1 LASVPTKVLLVD
13 DDPDLQEILQICLQQ
28 WGFDV
33 AIASN
38 GNEGAQLADSYHPDI
53 VLSDV
58 MMPDTS
64 GIELL
69 KSLQANDPSRP
80 VILMTGYS
88 TVDMAVEAMKDGA
101 LDFLTK
107 PLDYPKLKSLLEAA
121 QRDLKA
127 RKQSKKL
134 SSQLSRNGCR
144 PLVGATKTMKDLDT
158 LIRSVAHSDASAL
171 VWGESGTGKEVVAR
185 CLHDLGKRAAG
196 PFIAVNMAAIPK
208 ELIESELFG
217 HAKGAFTGAT
227 DERPGYFEL
236 AHDGTLF
243 LDEVAEM
250 PVDLQTRLLR
260 VLEDSKIRRLGSSE
274 EVTVNVRIVAATNQ
288 RPKLALENGTLREDL
303 YFRLNVISFALPPLR
318 ERKDDIPLL
327 VQHFIEEFN
336 RKHGLS
342 VEGVRDDAMRL
353 LKRYSWPGNVREL
366 KNAIERSVIVARGSS
381 WIESNHLP
389 PYIQNPARDELLVL
403 PPDIS
408 TARAQ
413 KELLLKALDKAGQ
426 NKAEAAREL
435 GLDVRTLSN
444 MLKAFGAKG

>member
-1 LASVPTKVLLVD
+1 MASVPTKVLLVD
-13 DDPDLQEILQICLQQ
+13 DDPDLQEILQICLKQ
-28 WGFDV
+28 WGFEV
-33 AIASN
+33 VIASN
-38 GNEGAQLADSYHPDI
+38 GNEGAQLADSDHPDI
-53 VLSDV
+53 VLTDV

-69 KSLQANDPSRP
+69 KSLQANDSSRP

-101 LDFLTK
+101 RDFLTK
-107 PLDYPKLKSLLEAA
+107 PLDYPKLKSILEAT
-121 QRDLKA
+121 QKDLKA
-127 RKQSKKL
+127 LKQSKTL
-134 SSQLSRNGCR
+134 SSQLARGGCK
-144 PLVGATKTMKDLDT
+144 PLVGASKAMKDLDT

-171 VWGESGTGKEVVAR
+171 IYGESGSGKEVVAR

-217 HAKGAFTGAT
+217 HTKGAFTGAT
-227 DERPGYFEL
+227 DERPGCFEL
-236 AHDGTLF
+236 ANDGTLF
-243 LDEVAEM
+243 LDEIAEM

-260 VLEDSKIRRLGSSE
+260 VLEDSKIRKLGSSE
-274 EVTVNVRIVAATNQ
+274 EFAVNVRIIAATNQ

-303 YFRLNVISFALPPLR
+303 YFRLNVISFDLPPLR

-342 VEGVRDDAMRL
+342 VAAVRDDAMRL

-381 WIESNHLP
+381 WIKSHDLP
-389 PYIQNPARDELLVL
+389 PYIQSPAKDELLVL
-403 PPDIS
+403 PADIS
-408 TARAQ
+408 TARVQ
-413 KELLLKALDKAGQ
+413 KELVLRALDKAGQ
-426 NKAEAAREL
+426 NKAQAAREL

>member
-1 LASVPTKVLLVD
+1 
-13 DDPDLQEILQICLQQ
+13 
-28 WGFDV
+28 
-33 AIASN
+33 
-38 GNEGAQLADSYHPDI
+38 
-53 VLSDV
+53 
-58 MMPDTS
+58 MPDTS

-69 KSLQANDPSRP
+69 KSLQADDSSRP

-101 LDFLTK
+101 RDFLTK
-107 PLDYPKLKSLLEAA
+107 PLDYPKLKSILEAT
-121 QRDLKA
+121 QKELKSL
-127 RKQSKKL
+127 KQSKKL
-134 SSQLSRNGCR
+134 SSQLARNGCR
-144 PLVGATKTMKDLDT
+144 PLVGTSKAMKDLDT
-158 LIRSVAHSDASAL
+158 LIRSVASSDASAL
-171 VWGESGTGKEVVAR
+171 IWGESGTGKEVVAR
-185 CLHDLGKRAAG
+185 CLHDLGKRAAE
-196 PFIAVNMAAIPK
+196 PFFALNMAAIPK
-208 ELIESELFG
+208 ELIESEIFG

-227 DERPGYFEL
+227 DERPGCFEL
-236 AHDGTLF
+236 ADNGTLF

-274 EVTVNVRIVAATNQ
+274 EFTVNVRIIAATNQ
-288 RPKLALENGTLREDL
+288 QPRLAVEKGALREDL

-327 VQHFIEEFN
+327 VQHFIAEFN
-336 RKHGLS
+336 QKHSLN
-342 VEGVRDDAMRL
+342 VEAVRDDAMRL

-381 WIESNHLP
+381 WIESHDLP
-389 PYIQNPARDELLVL
+389 PYIQNPAKDDWLVL
-403 PPDIS
+403 PPDVS
-408 TARAQ
+408 TARVQ

-426 NKAEAAREL
+426 NKSEAAREL

>member
-1 LASVPTKVLLVD
+1 MASVSTKVLLVD
-13 DDPDLQEILQICLQQ
+13 DDPDVQEILQIFLKQ
-28 WGFDV
+28 WGFEV
-33 AIASN
+33 AVASN
-38 GNEGAQLADSYHPDI
+38 GDEGGKLADSFDPDI

-58 MMPDTS
+58 MMPDMS

-69 KSLQANDPSRP
+69 QSLQANDSTRP

-101 LDFLTK
+101 RDFLTK
-107 PLDYPKLKSLLEAA
+107 PLDYPKLRSILDATQK
-121 QRDLKA
+121 DLKA
-127 RKQSKKL
+127 LKQSRKL
-134 SSQLSRNGCR
+134 SSQLSRTRCK
-144 PLVGATKTMKDLDT
+144 PLVGASKPMKDLDT
-158 LIRSVAHSDASAL
+158 LIRSVSGSDAAAL
-171 VWGESGTGKEVVAR
+171 IYGESGTGKEVVAR
-185 CLHDLGKRAAG
+185 CLHDYGKRAAG
-196 PFIAVNMAAIPK
+196 PFIALNMAAIPK

-217 HAKGAFTGAT
+217 HARGAFTGAT
-227 DERPGYFEL
+227 DERPGCFEL
-236 AHDGTLF
+236 ADKGTLF

-274 EVTVNVRIVAATNQ
+274 EFIVNVRIIAATNQ
-288 RPKLALENGTLREDL
+288 RPKLAVEKGTLREDL

-336 RKHGLS
+336 RKHDLS
-342 VEGVRDDAMRL
+342 VEAVRDDAMRL

-366 KNAIERSVIVARGSS
+366 KNAIERSVIVARGGK
-381 WIESNHLP
+381 WIEIHDLP
-389 PYIQNPARDELLVL
+389 PYIQNPAKEDVLVL
-403 PPDIS
+403 PPDVS

-444 MLKAFGAKG
+444 MLRAFGAKG

>member
-1 LASVPTKVLLVD
+1 MASVPTKVLLVD
-13 DDPDLQEILQICLQQ
+13 DDPDLQEILQICLKQ
-28 WGFDV
+28 WGFEV

-38 GNEGAQLADSYHPDI
+38 GNEGAQLVDSYHPDI

-58 MMPDTS
+58 MMPDMS

-134 SSQLSRNGCR
+134 SSQLSRNGCK
-144 PLVGATKTMKDLDT
+144 PLVGSSKAMKDLDT
-158 LIRSVAHSDASAL
+158 LIRSVANSDASAL
-171 VWGESGTGKEVVAR
+171 IWGESGTGKEVVAR

-196 PFIAVNMAAIPK
+196 PFIALNMAAIPK
-208 ELIESELFG
+208 ELIESEIFG

-243 LDEVAEM
+243 LDEIAEM
-250 PVDLQTRLLR
+250 PMDLQTRLLR
-260 VLEDSKIRRLGSSE
+260 VLEDSRIRRLGSPE
-274 EVTVNVRIVAATNQ
+274 EFTVNVRIVAATNQ

-303 YFRLNVISFALPPLR
+303 YFRLNVVSFALPPLR

-342 VEGVRDDAMRL
+342 IEAVRDDALRL

-366 KNAIERSVIVARGSS
+366 KNAIERSVIVARGSR

-389 PYIQNPARDELLVL
+389 PYIQNPAKDELLVL

>member
-1 LASVPTKVLLVD
+1 MASVPTKVLLVD
-13 DDPDLQEILQICLQQ
+13 DDPDLQEILQICLKQ
-28 WGFDV
+28 WGFEV
-33 AIASN
+33 AVASD
-38 GNEGAQLADSYHPDI
+38 GNEGAQLAASYRPDI

-69 KSLQANDPSRP
+69 KSLQADDSGRP

-101 LDFLTK
+101 RDFLTK
-107 PLDYPKLKSLLEAA
+107 PLDYPKLKSILEAT
-121 QRDLKA
+121 QKELKSL
-127 RKQSKKL
+127 KQSKKL
-134 SSQLSRNGCR
+134 SSQLARTGCK
-144 PLVGATKTMKDLDT
+144 PLVGTSKAMKDLDT
-158 LIRSVAHSDASAL
+158 LIRSVASSDASAL
-171 VWGESGTGKEVVAR
+171 IWGESGTGKEVVAR
-185 CLHDLGKRAAG
+185 CLHDLGKRAAE
-196 PFIAVNMAAIPK
+196 PFIALNMAAIPK
-208 ELIESELFG
+208 ELIESEIFG
-217 HAKGAFTGAT
+217 HAKGAFTGAV
-227 DERPGYFEL
+227 DERPGCFEL
-236 AHDGTLF
+236 ADNGTLF
-243 LDEVAEM
+243 LDEIAEM

-274 EVTVNVRIVAATNQ
+274 EFTVNVRIIAATNQ
-288 RPKLALENGTLREDL
+288 RPRLAVEKGTLREDL

-327 VQHFIEEFN
+327 VQHFIAEFN
-336 RKHGLS
+336 QKHGLN
-342 VEGVRDDAMRL
+342 VEAVRDEAMRL

-381 WIESNHLP
+381 WIESHDLP
-389 PYIQNPARDELLVL
+389 PYIQNPAKDDWLVL
-403 PPDIS
+403 PPDVS
-408 TARAQ
+408 TARVQ

-426 NKAEAAREL
+426 NKSEAAREL